1 MIETKRD
8 KFKRLAKLRGERVL
22 RDLQLIQNLSNR
34 RNYEYTDEDVKA
46 LFGTIE
52 QELKLAR
59 ISFAKSKK
67 RKIIL

>member
-1 MIETKRD
+1 MVETKHD
-8 KFKRLAKLRGERVL
+8 KFKRLARLRGERVL

-52 QELKLAR
+52 QELRLAK
-59 ISFAKSKK
+59 ISFSKSEK